1 MKIETKDHQ
10 QLVILGVPFNGDGT
24 TPAQENPAESLRQAG
39 LLECLMFEARTPI
52 DLGDVEIPGF
62 DGKRDGETQIL
73 NLPTWLT
80 VTKRVAEMVAT
91 LNQNAFTL
99 VLGGDCSILLGI
111 FGGFALRRRRIGLV
125 MLDGHTDYRE
135 PATSETG
142 EPADLELAVITGRG
156 PQQVTK
162 FFGKYP
168 LVSEEDVTI
177 FGYREPDEIGN
188 SNIRR
193 FDRAKMTRIGI
204 RETVKLGF
212 AGFEKGMPIWL
223 HFDVDVLDPS
233 VMPVCYPEPNG
244 LSIDE
249 VTQFLDACFQT
260 NRIIGLS
267 IGCYH
272 PALDKTGQGAQ
283 AIVSLFSS
291 LAFPKI

>member
-62 DGKRDGETQIL
+62 DGKRDVETQIL

-80 VTKRVAEMVAT
+80 VSKRVAEMVAT
-91 LNQNAFTL
+91 LNQNTFAV

-111 FGGFALRRRRIGLV
+111 FGGFAVQRRRIGLV

-135 PATSETG
+135 PATSKTG
-142 EPADLELAVITGRG
+142 EPADLELTVITGRG
-156 PQQVTK
+156 PKQVTE

-168 LVSEEDVTI
+168 LVSEEDVTL
-177 FGYREPDEIGN
+177 FGYREPDEIEN
-188 SNIRR
+188 SKIRR
-193 FDRAKMTRIGI
+193 FDRAKMARIGI
-204 RETVKLGF
+204 RDAVKLGL

-249 VTQFLDACFQT
+249 VTQFLEMVFET
-260 NRIIGLS
+260 GRIIGLS
-267 IGCYH
+267 LGCYH
-272 PALDKTGQGAQ
+272 PTLDKTGGGHNPLMA
-283 AIVSLFSS
+283 LFSS
-291 LAFPKI
+291 LDFS